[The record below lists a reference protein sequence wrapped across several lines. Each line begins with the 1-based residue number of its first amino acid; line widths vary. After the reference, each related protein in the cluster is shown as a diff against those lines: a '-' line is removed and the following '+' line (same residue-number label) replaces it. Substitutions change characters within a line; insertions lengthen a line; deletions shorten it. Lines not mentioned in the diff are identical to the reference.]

1 MSKGTEEGRSFE
13 SASLAA
19 NQGEAAQSG
28 RLKVGPW
35 RVEPDL
41 LLIRNGSTVHR
52 LEPRVMQLLL
62 FLAAKAPAVVSREE
76 IFQVVWSGRSVVD
89 ETLTRAVSLLRQAF
103 GDDPRRPSYIETIP
117 TRGYRMI
124 ASVSPVEEEVPEPV
138 STPAEEPTEE
148 RTEQRTEE
156 PALSEPNRELRESA
170 LPETQPSP
178 TLRPLVPGF
187 RRSWILVAAL
197 LFFASAGLAAKWWR
211 ASLVPGAVEV
221 AAPQDRPTIA
231 VLPFENL
238 SGEPR
243 DLYLSDGLTE
253 EIIHQ
258 LAGIGGLKV
267 VSRISSM
274 RFRDSTEPLASIA
287 EQLGVGLLL
296 EGSALVV
303 EGRARISVR
312 LLRLDQA
319 EHLFSRTYDR
329 NLEDILSLQRAVARD
344 IARETQVRLTPAEQ
358 VRLSASQTVDP
369 EAHRLYLQG
378 QQALRRR
385 TADDVR
391 AALALLENAVEK
403 EPGFALAWSSLADAH
418 LLSVQFQLPGEGH
431 RAAQRAIDRALALD
445 SNLAQAHCA
454 QGLLLTLRDQDWE
467 GAEASYLRS
476 IALEP
481 SYATA
486 HQWYSEMLTLAGRY
500 EESLEPVRIA
510 VELDPLSPVVHAA
523 LGQRLSAAK
532 RYADAIWEL
541 ESAEDL
547 GASFSWHFRELGY
560 AFIRLGDEG
569 AAAKAFRREI
579 ERQNG
584 GDAGELAEIDAA
596 VTLGGLQGYWT
607 WHHERLGDFPDSNP
621 FLNAE
626 TAAATGQTELA
637 LRWLA
642 KTLDDDIFWFLHRQR
657 SPAFDGLRDDP
668 RYLEQVGHLPLW
680 TP

>member
-1 MSKGTEEGRSFE
+1 MRKGVEVRTSAEPGRLEASQSEGAE
-13 SASLAA
+13 
-19 NQGEAAQSG
+19 NG
-28 RLKVGPW
+28 RLKVGAW
-35 RVEPDL
+35 LVEPDL
-41 LLIRNGSTVHR
+41 LLIRNDETVHR

-62 FLAAKAPAVVSREE
+62 FLAAKAPAGVSREE

-103 GDDPRRPSYIETIP
+103 GDDSRRPGYIETIP

-124 ASVSPVEEEVPEPV
+124 APVDRVLEGFAEPI
-138 STPAEEPTEE
+138 STPAVESALEPANLPSLSEPGSE
-148 RTEQRTEE
+148 PPD
-156 PALSEPNRELRESA
+156 PALSDPH
-170 LPETQPSP
+170 PS
-178 TLRPLVPGF
+178 LASHEAVPGF
-187 RRSWILVAAL
+187 PRSWILVAAL
-197 LFFASAGLAAKWWR
+197 VFFASAGLAANWWR
-211 ASLVPGAVEV
+211 ASLVPSASDV
-221 AAPQDRPTIA
+221 ATLQDRLTIA

-238 SGEPR
+238 SGDAR

-267 VSRISSM
+267 VSRTSSM
-274 RFRDSTEPLASIA
+274 RFRDRSEPMAAIA
-287 EQLGVGLLL
+287 KQLGVGLLL

-303 EGRARISVR
+303 DNRVRIGVR
-312 LLRLDQA
+312 LVRLGQA
-319 EHLFSRTYDR
+319 ELLFSRTYDR

-358 VRLSASQTVDP
+358 VRLSSSQTVDP

-378 QQALRRR
+378 LQALRRR

-403 EPGFALAWSSLADAH
+403 EPSFALAWSTLADAH
-418 LLSVQFQLPGEGH
+418 LLSVQFQLRGEGH
-431 RAAQRAIDRALALD
+431 RAAQRAIERALTLD

-467 GAEASYLRS
+467 RAEAAYLRA

-486 HQWYSEMLTLAGRY
+486 YQWYSEMLTLSGRY
-500 EESLEPVRIA
+500 DESVDQVRIA

-560 AFIRLGDEG
+560 AFTRLGDEG
-569 AAAKAFRREI
+569 AAAIAFRREI

-584 GDAGELAEIDAA
+584 GDSGELAEIDAA
-596 VTLGGLQGYWT
+596 VAQGGLQGYWS
-607 WHHERLGDFPDSNP
+607 WHHQRLSDFPGSNS

-626 TAAATGQTELA
+626 TAAATGQKELA

-642 KTLDDDIFWFLHRQR
+642 KTLDDEIFWFLHRQR
-657 SPAFDGLRDDP
+657 SPAFDELRGDP
-668 RYLEQVGHLPLW
+668 RYLELVGHLPLW
-680 TP
+680 SP